1 MAEKS
6 ADRPAQ
12 VGELLLNS
20 SSSSSSLS
28 PVEGISEYDICN
40 LYYEEHLFKVHTWT
54 WYLHLKLP
62 CVIY

>member
-28 PVEGISEYDICN
+28 PVEGISEYDI
-40 LYYEEHLFKVHTWT
+40 YYEYMSAYIMT
-54 WYLHLKLP
+54 
-62 CVIY
+62 